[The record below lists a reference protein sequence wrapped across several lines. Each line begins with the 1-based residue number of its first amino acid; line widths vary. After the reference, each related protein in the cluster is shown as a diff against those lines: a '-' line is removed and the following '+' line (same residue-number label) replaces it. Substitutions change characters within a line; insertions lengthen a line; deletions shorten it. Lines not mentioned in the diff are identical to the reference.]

1 MQSLLYK
8 YLMDAN
14 YLGLIWMIKIEIKA
28 QFGYNI
34 NICYEAFLSC
44 ICMTCQHDSA
54 MTELILKEDCGYQ
67 RDLILLH

>member
-1 MQSLLYK
+1 
-8 YLMDAN
+8 
-14 YLGLIWMIKIEIKA
+14 MIKIEIKA